1 MCELQAPRQLASWR
15 GEGGVIC
22 GLMPFDNGSSD
33 WAQIQHKD
41 GHDVLL
47 FCYLDKIC
55 LTLTGNLWRALASL
69 YSEGEAI

>member
-1 MCELQAPRQLASWR
+1 MWELQAPRQLARWR

-22 GLMPFDNGSSD
+22 GVITFDIGLKFNMKMDNS
-33 WAQIQHKD
+33 
-41 GHDVLL
+41 VMLL
-47 FCYLDKIC
+47 CYLDKIC